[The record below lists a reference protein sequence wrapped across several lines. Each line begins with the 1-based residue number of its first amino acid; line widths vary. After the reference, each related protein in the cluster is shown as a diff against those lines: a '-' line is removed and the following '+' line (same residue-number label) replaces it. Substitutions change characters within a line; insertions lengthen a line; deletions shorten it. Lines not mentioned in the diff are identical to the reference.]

1 MEKINFNFIKGDTYT
16 RGFTIENFEL
26 TIEQVYFTVKEKS
39 TDRMYVM
46 QKTLNKGIELD
57 PDASNRYILTIQ
69 ADDTNDFKTNYDY
82 VFDIEIVTTPVK
94 GSVIKKTIIGGNLTL
109 DDWDITS
116 KVNEV

>member
-16 RGFTIENFEL
+16 RGFTIENFDL

-39 TDRMYVM
+39 SNKNFIL
-46 QKTLNKGIELD
+46 QKTLNNGIERD
-57 PDASNRYILTIQ
+57 QKVPNRYIITID
-69 ADDTNDFKTNYDY
+69 ADDTNDFKVEYDY
-82 VFDIEIVTTPVK
+82 IFDIEIVTAPIK
-94 GSVIKKTIIGGNLTL
+94 GKAIKRTIIGGNLTL